1 MQYLRLFNVSLYMFK
16 PSSLLA
22 ICTFILFGGCVKNNE
37 NPSWLEVNEWTL
49 LQNVELSGA
58 EGELNHNFS
67 DAWVYIDDEIVGVFE
82 LPFRIPILKSGP
94 VNIKLFPA
102 VRNNGISATKKA
114 YPFVD
119 FYEVNLSLNQNETST
134 IEPSTKYNAVTN
146 FWIEDFED
154 PLNVKLDIDANTS
167 ALVSTPASNVDLQP
181 FNGNFYGLIELNSN
195 DSTWVVSTR
204 DQLYIPK
211 NREAYLELDYYN
223 TNTLLTGVIW
233 ISPSSVINN
242 PNIQLNAQNDTEVV
256 WKKIYI
262 DLKELIGNSPNGSN
276 ILQSLIARLDAGKEN
291 TQIRI
296 DNIKVVYFN

>member
-1 MQYLRLFNVSLYMFK
+1 MTKSFKIFYFLF
-16 PSSLLA
+16 
-22 ICTFILFGGCVKNNE
+22 FILLSSCVKNNPD
-37 NPSWLEVNEWTL
+37 PSWLEVNSWTL
-49 LQNVELSGA
+49 LSNPELSGA

-67 DAWVYIDDEIVGVFE
+67 DAWVYIDDEVVGVFE
-82 LPFRIPILKSGP
+82 VPFRIPILKSGP
-94 VNIKLFPA
+94 VNIKIFPTI
-102 VRNNGISATKKA
+102 RNNGISATKKI
-114 YPFVD
+114 YPFLD
-119 FYEVNLSLNQNETST
+119 YFETNMELIENEVLT
-134 IEPSTKYNAVTN
+134 INPVTKYNAITN

-167 ALVSTPASNVDLQP
+167 AILSTPSSNVDLQT
-181 FNGNFYGLIELNSN
+181 FNGNFYGVIDLNST

-204 DQLYIPK
+204 DQLFIPK
-211 NREAYLELDYYN
+211 NREAYLEIDYYN

-242 PNIQLNAQNDTEVV
+242 PNIQLNAQNESNVK

-262 DLKELIGNSPNGSN
+262 DLKELIGNAPNDAN
-276 ILQSLIARLDAGKEN
+276 ILQSLIAKLDPDKDN

>member
-1 MQYLRLFNVSLYMFK
+1 MRWLSFFVGCICLFVLS
-16 PSSLLA
+16 
-22 ICTFILFGGCVKNNE
+22 TCVKNNE
-37 NPSWLEVNEWTL
+37 APSWLEVSEWTL
-49 LQNVELSGA
+49 VQNPELSGN

-67 DAWVYIDDEIVGVFE
+67 DAWVYVDDEIIGVFE
-82 LPFRIPILKSGP
+82 VPFRIPLLKKGP

-114 YPFVD
+114 YPFMD
-119 FYEVNLSLNQNETST
+119 YYEVDLTLVQNETST
-134 IEPSTKYNAVTN
+134 LAPTTKYNAITN

-167 ALVSTPASNVDLQP
+167 ALVSTPASNIDLQP
-181 FNGNFYGLIELNSN
+181 FNGNFYGLIELNTT

-223 TNTLLTGVIW
+223 SNTLLTGVIW
-233 ISPSSVINN
+233 ISPTNVINN
-242 PNIQLNAQNDTEVV
+242 PNIQLNAQDESEIQ

-262 DLKELIGNSPNGSN
+262 DLKELIGNSPNDSN
-276 ILQSLIARLDAGKEN
+276 ILQSLIAKLDNGKEN
-291 TQIRI
+291 TQIRM